1 MCIAL
6 ERNLAR
12 KSQCKQNLERSQ
24 QILQDYILP
33 CKKAQALA
41 RVQNFLQDFDFKN
54 LAYQDIYLA
63 YQDISKILQV
73 LQELA
78 ANLQD
83 LATNL
88 QDGFN
93 EAKVRHMNPKIFQA

>member
-1 MCIAL
+1 ML

-12 KSQCKQNLERSQ
+12 ESQWKQNLARSQ

-33 CKKAQALA
+33 CKKAQALE

-54 LAYQDIYLA
+54 LAYQG
-63 YQDISKILQV
+63 ISKILQV

-78 ANLQD
+78 ENLQD

-88 QDGFN
+88 QDGFY
-93 EAKVRHMNPKIFQA
+93 